1 MVNFE
6 SFQTMGMAQQ
16 EYRNN
21 RVNSF
26 SAFVVEVENY
36 LRVGTPFDRL
46 TAEHVAI
53 KLLQVP
59 RVRERIKD
67 EWVWSFFWVP
77 TAIMDRII
85 RESES
90 RSRTLER
97 TYNHV

>member
-1 MVNFE
+1 MGMVNFE

-67 EWVWSFFWVP
+67 EWGVVLFLGAYGDHGPHHQRV
-77 TAIMDRII
+77 RIAFTHF
-85 RESES
+85 RKD
-90 RSRTLER
+90 L
-97 TYNHV
+97 